1 MPLPVRRAILT
12 LLCLILASHGVSAQ
26 PAVAQEAY
34 QASLA
39 SLDSSAFPH
48 ITSYLDVRSPEGK
61 FVYGL
66 GAEDVIFVEDGRQL
80 PVSELKQLRPGAQF
94 VLAVGPGPSF
104 AIRDAQGL
112 TRYDYLVQALEAWS
126 GTIQGSPIDD
136 LSFLASGGPESTHLA
151 GIESWVAVLKS
162 YKLAVQEAISG
173 FDVLARALEIAADPT
188 PRPGMRRAV
197 LFLTSIPETDASV
210 GLQSLAARAVQRGV
224 RIFVWFVAPV
234 EQFSSPGAT
243 QLAEMAAQTG
253 GSSFA
258 FSGVESFP
266 DLEEYLEPLR
276 STYSLAYESSIT
288 TSGTHQVSAQVLGEG
303 FEAVT
308 PVQEFDLEVLLPNV
322 AFVSPPVVI
331 TRTAPPEAEPNPENL
346 IPKMQT
352 LEVLIEFPDAH
363 PRPIT
368 RSALSVDGTV
378 VDVNLSPPFEQ
389 FIWDLSD
396 YTTTGQHLLKAEA
409 QDSLGLSG
417 ISAEIPVVISL
428 EQPSESPL
436 TTISQN
442 RTLVA
447 VLAATLAGAV
457 LVLVLILG
465 GRLRPGSLREVRRRR
480 RRSDPVTQ
488 PVRVKTE
495 SPPQRRSR
503 WMGRLHWPQRRT
515 VPKAFA
521 YLIRLSESE
530 QADSSPPIPIVSD
543 EITFGSDPLQSTQV
557 LEDGSVDSKHARL
570 RREQDGAFRLS
581 DEGSTAGTWINYTPV
596 SQEGMRLEH
605 GDLIHIGRVGFR
617 FALREPGQT
626 RKPVTRPKEPAP

>member
-1 MPLPVRRAILT
+1 MPLPLRRVILT
-12 LLCLILASHGVSAQ
+12 LLCLILAFHGASAQ

-39 SLDSSAFPH
+39 SLDSSAFPR
-48 ITSYLDVRSPEGK
+48 ITTYLDVRSPEGK

-66 GAEDVIFVEDGRQL
+66 GAEDIIILEDGLQL
-80 PVSELKQLRPGAQF
+80 PTSELNQLRPGAQF
-94 VLAVGPGPSF
+94 VLAVGPGTSF
-104 AIRDAQGL
+104 DIRDAQGL
-112 TRYDYLVQALEAWS
+112 NRYDYLVQAFEAWA
-126 GTIQGSPIDD
+126 GTLQGSTIDD
-136 LSFLASGGPESTHLA
+136 LSFLAGGGPESTHLA
-151 GIESWVAVLKS
+151 AVEAWVAVLKS
-162 YKLAVQEAISG
+162 YKLAVQETVSG

-224 RIFVWFVAPV
+224 QIFVWFVAPV
-234 EQFSSPGAT
+234 EQFASPGAS

-253 GSSFA
+253 GSSFG

-276 STYSLAYESSIT
+276 STYSLAYDSHIAS
-288 TSGTHQVSAQVLGEG
+288 SGTHQVSAQVLGEG
-303 FEAVT
+303 FEAFT
-308 PVQEFDLEVLLPNV
+308 PVQEFDLEVLLPV
-322 AFVSPPVVI
+322 VTFDSPPVEI

-346 IPKMQT
+346 TPKVQT
-352 LEVLIEFPDAH
+352 LEVLVEVPDAH

-378 VDVNLSPPFEQ
+378 VDVNLSAPFEQ

-417 ISAEIPVVISL
+417 TSVEIPVVISL

-543 EITFGSDPLQSTQV
+543 EITFGSDPTQATQV
-557 LEDGSVDSKHARL
+557 LEDGSVDSKHACL
-570 RREQDGAFRLS
+570 RREEHGAFRLS

-617 FALREPGQT
+617 FVLREPGQT